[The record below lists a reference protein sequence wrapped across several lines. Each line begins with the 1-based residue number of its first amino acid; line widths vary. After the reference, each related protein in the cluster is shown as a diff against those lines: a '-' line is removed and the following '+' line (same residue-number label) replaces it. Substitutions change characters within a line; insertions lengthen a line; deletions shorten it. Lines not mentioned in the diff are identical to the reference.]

1 MRINP
6 IHIIRLLV
14 CVFIVLLL
22 AWVLGFTAR
31 RTENSPTPA
40 EAVRYDTIVVVEHDT
55 IRSTRT
61 ILQETYKY
69 DTIILRDTV
78 FIADIP
84 QNYVDST
91 TDYRL
96 EVNAVKMYDYRL
108 SIYKTDTFTRY
119 VPQVPSERTETSR
132 RGFGQSIVV
141 GLQVGYGLGVQP
153 ATMQA
158 RFEPYVGIGITYGWG
173 YHW

>member
-1 MRINP
+1 MSASERILSAVA
-6 IHIIRLLV
+6 IAL
-14 CVFIVLLL
+14 LLL
-22 AWVLGFTAR
+22 AVGLVCGYCTATR
-31 RTENSPTPA
+31 PTA
-40 EAVRYDTIVVVEHDT
+40 DRVVVKTDTIVELRYDTLTIRERVQQWRYHYDT
-55 IRSTRT
+55 IRV
-61 ILQETYKY
+61 
-69 DTIILRDTV
+69 RDTV
-78 FIADIP
+78 YVADVP

-96 EVNAVKMYDYRL
+96 EVNAVKMYDYSI

-119 VPQVPSERTETSR
+119 VPQVPSERTETSL

>member
-1 MRINP
+1 MSDYLVKIVRIAVGVA
-6 IHIIRLLV
+6 IFLLLV
-14 CVFIVLLL
+14 WL
-22 AWVLGFTAR
+22 LGFTAR
-31 RTENSPTPA
+31 RTESSPTPA
-40 EAVRYDTIVVVEHDT
+40 EIVRYDTLVVVQHDT

-69 DTIILRDTV
+69 DTIMLRDTV
-78 FIADIP
+78 YIADIP

-96 EVNAVKMYDYRL
+96 EVNAVKMYDYSI
-108 SIYKTDTFTRY
+108 SIYKTETCTHY
-119 VPQVPSERTETSR
+119 VPQVPTERTETSR
-132 RGFGQSIVV
+132 MGFGQSIVV